1 MTLVPASP
9 PLLWLA
15 LPAPFWRLVLLK
27 ELLYQLSDSSTPLFQ
42 TMVSVGDGVI
52 QGETTLR
59 IGASRD
65 LDVRVEELSNGLTRS
80 IPEPTTKGGRLAQ
93 HILLAHDDVGYRNGL
108 SAFKINGEAL
118 VQAVSEL
125 NFS

>member
-1 MTLVPASP
+1 MLM
-9 PLLWLA
+9 LL
-15 LPAPFWRLVLLK
+15 R
-27 ELLYQLSDSSTPLFQ
+27 ELLYQFSDSSASLFQ

-52 QGETTLR
+52 QGPTSLR

-65 LDVRVEELSNGLTRS
+65 LDIRVEELSNGLTQS

-125 NFS
+125 SFS

>member
-1 MTLVPASP
+1 M
-9 PLLWLA
+9 LLRR
-15 LPAPFWRLVLLK
+15 LPSQF
-27 ELLYQLSDSSTPLFQ
+27 SDSSASLFQ

-52 QGETTLR
+52 QGPTSLK

-65 LDVRVEELSNGLTRS
+65 LDVRVEQLSNGVTQK

-93 HILLAHDDVGYRNGL
+93 HILRAYDDVGYRNGL

-125 NFS
+125 SFS

>member
-1 MTLVPASP
+1 M
-9 PLLWLA
+9 
-15 LPAPFWRLVLLK
+15 LLK

-52 QGETTLR
+52 QGETSLR

-65 LDVRVEELSNGLTRS
+65 LDVRVEKLSNGLTRS

-125 NFS
+125 SFS